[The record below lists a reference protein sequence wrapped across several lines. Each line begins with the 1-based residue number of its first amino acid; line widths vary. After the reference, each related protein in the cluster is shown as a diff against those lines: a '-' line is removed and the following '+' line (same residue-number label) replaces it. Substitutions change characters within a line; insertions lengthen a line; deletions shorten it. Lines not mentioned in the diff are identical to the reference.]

1 MDGSGRRSGSVKCA
15 VSAVVLVDLGSK
27 TFIRLVLGPL
37 LPKQMSVLICDVLI
51 FCSSPRPLFS
61 YIVFMEIYSLSYS
74 LIIF

>member
-37 LPKQMSVLICDVLI
+37 LPKATDV
-51 FCSSPRPLFS
+51 CPH
-61 YIVFMEIYSLSYS
+61 M
-74 LIIF
+74 